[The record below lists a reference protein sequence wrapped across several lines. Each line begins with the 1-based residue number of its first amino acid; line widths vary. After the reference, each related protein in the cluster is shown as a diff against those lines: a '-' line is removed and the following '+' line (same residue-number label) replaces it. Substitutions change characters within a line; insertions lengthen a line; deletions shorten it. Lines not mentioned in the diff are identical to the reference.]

1 MTRPGTYEGRREDE
15 HGEQKFHQFLRQHA
29 TAREM
34 LAEVYAAITA
44 TVEMF

>member
-1 MTRPGTYEGRREDE
+1 VSRNFINFSGNY
-15 HGEQKFHQFLRQHA
+15 A

-44 TVEMF
+44 TVEVFEKWNKEFSEASQ